1 MRKARIIVANGN
13 RYIADLQEK
22 FMKKNKNIEIL
33 GIATNSQEEIEL
45 IEKYKPD
52 IVITNIVRK
61 NEDINGWD
69 IIKKYENNEEIKF
82 ILITALK
89 IQDILTENNGI
100 IPNNIIKYINIPFDW
115 NKLHIEI
122 EKALICISYKLTEES
137 DKLLNDY
144 YNKKIVNLKKEL
156 NEADKKILKQIDI
169 NVKNKK
175 YTKYEFDKIIQQL
188 NVYCQIYKESK
199 YNILKIDIQEIK
211 QVLRKLYTIED
222 KII

>member
-1 MRKARIIVANGN
+1 MRKARIIVANEN
-13 RYIADLQEK
+13 KYIADLQAK

-89 IQDILTENNGI
+89 IQDILAENNDI
-100 IPNNIIKYINIPFDW
+100 IPKNIIKYINIPFEW

-122 EKALICISYKLTEES
+122 EKALICISYKLTEEN

-156 NEADKKILKQIDI
+156 NEADRKILKQIDI
-169 NVKNKK
+169 NLKNKK

>member
-13 RYIADLQEK
+13 KYIADLQVK

-45 IEKYKPD
+45 AE
-52 IVITNIVRK
+52 N
-61 NEDINGWD
+61 ND
-69 IIKKYENNEEIKF
+69 IIPK
-82 ILITALK
+82 
-89 IQDILTENNGI
+89 
-100 IPNNIIKYINIPFDW
+100 NIIKYINIPFEW

-122 EKALICISYKLTEES
+122 EKALICISYKLTEEN

-156 NEADKKILKQIDI
+156 NEADRKILKQIDI
-169 NVKNKK
+169 NLKNKK

-188 NVYCQIYKESK
+188 NVYCQIYKEYK
-199 YNILKIDIQEIK
+199 YNIFKIDIQEIK

>member
-13 RYIADLQEK
+13 KYIADLQVK
-22 FMKKNKNIEIL
+22 FIKKNKNIAIL

-89 IQDILTENNGI
+89 IQDILAENNGI
-100 IPNNIIKYINIPFDW
+100 IPKNIIKYINIPFEW

-122 EKALICISYKLTEES
+122 EKALICISYKLTEEK

-144 YNKKIVNLKKEL
+144 YNKQIVN
-156 NEADKKILKQIDI
+156 
-169 NVKNKK
+169 
-175 YTKYEFDKIIQQL
+175 
-188 NVYCQIYKESK
+188 
-199 YNILKIDIQEIK
+199 
-211 QVLRKLYTIED
+211 
-222 KII
+222 

>member
-13 RYIADLQEK
+13 NYIADLQVK

-89 IQDILTENNGI
+89 IQDILAENNGI

-115 NKLHIEI
+115 NKLYIEI
-122 EKALICISYKLTEES
+122 EKALICISYKLTEEN

-144 YNKKIVNLKKEL
+144 YNKKIVNIKKEL
-156 NEADKKILKQIDI
+156 NEADRKILKQIDI
-169 NVKNKK
+169 NLKNKK

-188 NVYCQIYKESK
+188 NVYCQIYKGSK